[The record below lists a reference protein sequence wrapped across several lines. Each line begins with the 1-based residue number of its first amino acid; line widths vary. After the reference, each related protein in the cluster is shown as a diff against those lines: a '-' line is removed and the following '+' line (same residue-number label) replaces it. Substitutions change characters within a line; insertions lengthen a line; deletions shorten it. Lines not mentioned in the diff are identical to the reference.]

1 MQLTTLLTLTTATL
15 ASAGAVVPSQLLQER
30 QEGPSECDKALPC
43 NPGQYC
49 CYNRGDTYVIQVCT
63 SQRRWTLSSE
73 CGAIGCCESGVGDT
87 KFCTC

>member
-1 MQLTTLLTLTTATL
+1 MQLTRLLALTTATL
-15 ASAGAVVPSQLLQER
+15 ASAGAVPAELLRER
-30 QEGPSECDKALPC
+30 QEGPSPCDKALPC

-73 CGAIGCCESGVGDT
+73 CGAIGCCTTGVGDT

>member
-1 MQLTTLLTLTTATL
+1 MQLTTLLALTTATL
-15 ASAGAVVPSQLLQER
+15 ASAGAVPGQLLTER
-30 QEGPSECDKALPC
+30 QEGPSECDRALPC

-73 CGAIGCCESGVGDT
+73 CGSIGCCDRGVGDT